1 MTHGSVGKSVGTR
14 LCGVFLALAASSLT
28 VPSQGFAQ
36 QQIVF
41 ANGDQLTGELAAIED
56 SHWIFKYQGQEI
68 TVPADHIQA
77 FTAPEPIGIRL
88 TDTTVVAATVR
99 PVSGGLLLELED
111 GTSRVVQPGD
121 FAAVGPADDLK
132 SLEPIVIGLYSPF
145 FKFWDALA
153 SLGGSFQ
160 RGNTNENNFS
170 FSLDVDRETSRDRID
185 FSTII
190 TTSTELDDAG
200 ETVSTEP
207 KIIVALGTDLFFS
220 GPLFGTVSARWQHD
234 PKKDLQFRQTYSAG
248 LGYQIVQTDA
258 TSLQASV
265 GAGGRF
271 DNLTTGLQQNT
282 PILDIGA
289 QFRQIAGP
297 FVFRVRVT
305 YNPSLE
311 DFSNVEL
318 LDSYDVAIRLV
329 KGLTFKWTLLH
340 EYNNPPP
347 SGDDR
352 SDLTMT
358 YQLGYA
364 LGVK

>member
-1 MTHGSVGKSVGTR
+1 MGTR
-14 LCGVFLALAASSLT
+14 LCGVFITLAASSLT

-41 ANGDQLTGELAAIED
+41 ANGDQLTGELAGIED
-56 SHWIFKYQGQEI
+56 SHWVFKYQGQEI
-68 TVPADHIQA
+68 TIPADDIQA

-88 TDTTVVAATVR
+88 VDTTVVAATVR
-99 PVSGGLLLELED
+99 PVSDGLLLELED

-121 FAAVGPADDLK
+121 FAAVGSADDLR
-132 SLEPIVIGLYSPF
+132 SLEPIIIGLYSPF
-145 FKFWDALA
+145 FKFWDVLV

-160 RGNTNENNFS
+160 RGNTDENNFS
-170 FSLDVDRETSRDRID
+170 FSLDVGRRTSKDRID

-190 TTSTELDDAG
+190 TTSTEFDDVG

-207 KIIVALGTDLFFS
+207 KMIVALGTDIFFS
-220 GPLFGTVSARWQHD
+220 GPLFGNVRMRWQHD
-234 PKKDLQFRQTYSAG
+234 PKKDLQFRQTYSG
-248 LGYQIVQTDA
+248 GIGYQIVQTDA
-258 TSLQASV
+258 TGLQASV

-271 DNLTTGLQQNT
+271 DNLTTGVQENT
-282 PILDIGA
+282 PILDVGA
-289 QFRQIAGP
+289 QFTQTAGP

-318 LDSYDVAIRLV
+318 LDSYDIAIRLV

-347 SGDDR
+347 SGDER
-352 SDLTMT
+352 SDITMT

>member
-1 MTHGSVGKSVGTR
+1 MTHGSVLRSVGTR

-36 QQIVF
+36 QQIML
-41 ANGDQLTGELAAIED
+41 ANGDQLTGELAGIED
-56 SHWIFKYQGQEI
+56 SHWVFKYQGQEI
-68 TVPADHIQA
+68 TIPADDIQA
-77 FTAPEPIGIRL
+77 FTASEPIGIRL

-99 PVSGGLLLELED
+99 PVSDGLLLELED

-121 FAAVGPADDLK
+121 FAAVGAADDLK

-145 FKFWDALA
+145 FKFWDALV
-153 SLGGSFQ
+153 SLGGSIQ
-160 RGNTNENNFS
+160 RGNTDENNFS
-170 FSLDVDRETSRDRID
+170 FSLDVGRRTSKDRID

-190 TTSTELDDAG
+190 TTSTEFDDVG

-207 KIIVALGTDLFFS
+207 KMIVALGTDIFFS
-220 GPLFGTVSARWQHD
+220 GPLFGNIRMRWQHD
-234 PKKDLQFRQTYSAG
+234 PKKDLQFRQTYSG
-248 LGYQIVQTDA
+248 GIGYQIVQTDA
-258 TSLQASV
+258 TGLQASV

-271 DNLTTGLQQNT
+271 DNLTTDVQRNT
-282 PILDIGA
+282 PILDVGA
-289 QFRQIAGP
+289 QFTQTAGP
-297 FVFRVRVT
+297 FVFRIRVT

-311 DFSNVEL
+311 DFSNVEV
-318 LDSYDVAIRLV
+318 LDSYDIAIRLV

-347 SGDDR
+347 AGDER
-352 SDLTMT
+352 SDITMT

-364 LGVK
+364 L